1 MSAPRT
7 EPATSTPSRSMSASA
22 ATATA
27 AGSARV
33 ELGCHT
39 CDLFEKI
46 LLEKVSD
53 KLVLLQQLPVLKKL
67 HCKSCAF
74 V

>member
-7 EPATSTPSRSMSASA
+7 EPATSTLSRSMSASA

-33 ELGCHT
+33 ELGRHT

-46 LLEKVSD
+46 LLEKVPD
-53 KLVLLQQLPVLKKL
+53 KLVRLQQLLVLLKQSFL
-67 HCKSCAF
+67 SHL
-74 V
+74 